1 MLARAQSQPIPTQHP
16 PTMTTRQSIP
26 LLTALCCLGALAG
39 CGTAPGTQAP
49 LDSTKFTVENT
60 DRFAALDP
68 ATEAAVSCT
77 GLQER
82 TLGDGRLEVIANVK
96 NRGGGPVKVQ
106 IECVFLDEQGVQVG
120 AGGSWQALALAGDST
135 EVVRF
140 TAPDAV
146 AKRYA
151 IRVRK
156 VR

>member
-1 MLARAQSQPIPTQHP
+1 
-16 PTMTTRQSIP
+16 MTTRHSIP

-39 CGTAPGTQAP
+39 CATAPGTQAP
-49 LDSTKFTVENT
+49 RDSTKFTIENT

-68 ATEAAVSCT
+68 ATQATVSCT

-96 NRGGGPVKVQ
+96 NQGGGPVRVQ
-106 IECVFLDEQGVQVG
+106 IQCLFLDEQGAQVG
-120 AGGSWQALALAGDST
+120 AGAAWQALALAGDST

>member
-1 MLARAQSQPIPTQHP
+1 
-16 PTMTTRQSIP
+16 MTTRHSIP
-26 LLTALCCLGALAG
+26 LLTALCCLGALSG
-39 CGTAPGTQAP
+39 CATAPGDQAP
-49 LDSTKFTVENT
+49 MDSTKFTVENT
-60 DRFAALDP
+60 ERFAALDP

-96 NRGGGPVKVQ
+96 NRDKGPLKVQ
-106 IECVFLDEQGVQVG
+106 IRCVFLDEQGVQVG
-120 AGGSWQALALAGDST
+120 GGGPWQVLALAGDST

-140 TAPDAV
+140 TAQDAV